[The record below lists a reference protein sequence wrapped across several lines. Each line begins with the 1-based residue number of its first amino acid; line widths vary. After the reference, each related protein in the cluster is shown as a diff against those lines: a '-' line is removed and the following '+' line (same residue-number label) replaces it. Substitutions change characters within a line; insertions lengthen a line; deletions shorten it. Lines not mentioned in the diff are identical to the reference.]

1 MSEATTE
8 TKKEPKQLQTLSHY
22 FDDYIKQYQM
32 DWEYRHQ
39 PVIAALEV
47 DEVASKIAKAYEKVR
62 EVVDWKEENLLRRAA
77 IERMLKRRLVSKLY
91 GISIMPDV
99 EAKEIAEPMAL
110 ELMRS
115 GYFESGRIGRRQ
127 VEELENILDKYI
139 KIMSDS
145 RLPRGNDD
153 VYVKKKI
160 NFYNWIIEVA
170 ACEIEELLF
179 PNFKENALLNLMT
192 NVLYKRIKI
201 TPSNKVDEMEKFLQI
216 YIAVHRTLYNFDNP
230 IIAFNLIK
238 IKYPFWVKED
248 PKSIKQVTEQAVKIR
263 QEIEEDLEK
272 PLGKKFY
279 QIAAKYDAAYRL
291 INDITDEIND
301 TPSTVKAHYAN
312 EDKLDKL
319 VETVYD
325 RRRKSLKKRLFRS
338 AIYSTLS
345 IFVAG
350 GASFIIFEGPVA
362 RWVGV
367 PFSLLTLF
375 VDLLIPSLVMFLL
388 VLAIRPPHPSNYP
401 VVVKEIKKIV
411 YHQAEEDV
419 YELALNKKKSKF
431 LHALFVLIST
441 AFGLAGLGL
450 IFWVFKIA
458 KVPWTSMYI
467 DTVYVAMVF
476 FAATAIKANSK
487 EITIKDKGNLFESFL
502 DLFSVPMAKIGQ
514 WFSNKWR
521 EYNIVSALFTAL
533 VDTPFSAIIRLI
545 EDWRNFLKEKSAEI
559 H

>member
-1 MSEATTE
+1 MSEE
-8 TKKEPKQLQTLSHY
+8 TKETKQLKTLSHY

-77 IERMLKRRLVSKLY
+77 IERILKRRLVSKLY

-99 EAKEIAEPMAL
+99 KAEEIAEPMAL

-115 GYFESGRIGRRQ
+115 GYFENGRIGRSQ
-127 VEELENILDKYI
+127 VNELENILNKYI
-139 KIMSDS
+139 KIMNDS
-145 RLPRGNDD
+145 RLPKSNEEAH
-153 VYVKKKI
+153 VKKRI
-160 NFYNWIIEVA
+160 NFYNWIIEIA
-170 ACEIEELLF
+170 ACEIEELLS

-201 TPSNKVDEMEKFLQI
+201 TPSNTVEDMEKFLQT
-216 YIAVHRTLYNFDNP
+216 YIAVHRTLYNFDNAM
-230 IIAFNLIK
+230 IAFNLIK

-248 PKSIKQVTEQAVKIR
+248 PKSIKQVTEQAVAIR

-272 PLGKKFY
+272 PLGKRFY
-279 QIAAKYDAAYRL
+279 QIADKYDPAYRL
-291 INDITDEIND
+291 INDITDEINAA
-301 TPSTVKAHYAN
+301 PSVVRANYAD
-312 EDKLDKL
+312 EEKLDQL
-319 VETVYD
+319 IQTVYD

-345 IFVAG
+345 IFIAG
-350 GASFIIFEGPVA
+350 GASFVIFEGPVA
-362 RWVGV
+362 RLAGV
-367 PFSLLTLF
+367 PFSPLTLLI
-375 VDLLIPSLVMFLL
+375 DLLIPSLVMFLL
-388 VLAIRPPHPSNYP
+388 VLAIRPPHVSNYP
-401 VVVKEIKKIV
+401 VVAKEIKKIV
-411 YHQAEEDV
+411 YQQPEEDV

-431 LHALFVLIST
+431 LNVLFILVST
-441 AFGLAGLGL
+441 IFGLLGLAL
-450 IFWVFKIA
+450 IFWIFKIA

-467 DTVYVAMVF
+467 DTVNVAMIF
-476 FAATAIKANSK
+476 FAATAVKASSK
-487 EITIKDKGNLFESFL
+487 EITIKDKGNIFESFL

-533 VDTPFSAIIRLI
+533 VDTPFSAIIRLV
-545 EDWRNFLKEKSAEI
+545 EDWRNFLKERSAEI